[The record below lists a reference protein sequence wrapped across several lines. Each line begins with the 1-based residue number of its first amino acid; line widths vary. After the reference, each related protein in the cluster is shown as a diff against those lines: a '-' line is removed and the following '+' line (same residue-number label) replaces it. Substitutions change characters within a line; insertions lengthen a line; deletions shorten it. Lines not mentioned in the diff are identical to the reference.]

1 MQKTVAIFGYI
12 GGEKDNMNRI
22 KELREA
28 RHITQVELAS
38 SASISQPY
46 LHDLE
51 NNRRGA
57 REETL
62 QRIADAL
69 GVPVEE
75 LTEKA
80 G

>member
-1 MQKTVAIFGYI
+1 
-12 GGEKDNMNRI
+12 MNRI
-22 KELREA
+22 KEIREGLK
-28 RHITQVELAS
+28 ISQIELS
-38 SASISQPY
+38 RKVQISQPY

-57 REETL
+57 KPETL

-69 GVPVEE
+69 GVQVTE
-75 LTEKA
+75 LMKV